1 MPGYAVA
8 IVLFAAL
15 LHALWNG
22 LLKNSGD
29 KRLTTVMLTSGAGV
43 MAAMVLPFVPAPAH
57 ESWAFVA
64 GSSCA
69 QVTY

>member
-15 LHALWNG
+15 LHALWNA

-29 KRLTTVMLTSGAGV
+29 KRLTTVMLTGAAAI
-43 MAAMVLPFVPAPAH
+43 MAALLLPLLPSPARA
-57 ESWAFVA
+57 S
-64 GSSCA
+64 
-69 QVTY
+69 